1 LVRLVYWGLTLLA
14 AIVCA
19 GFAVYNRNSVT
30 LDLWP
35 FATVELPLYLVV
47 LGMLAT
53 GLLLGSSITWLGHLG
68 IRRERRRLAK
78 QVRRLESSP
87 ARATEPPPP
96 GRALAN

>member
-1 LVRLVYWGLTLLA
+1 LVRFVYWSLTLVA

-35 FATVELPLYLVV
+35 FATIELPLYLVV

-53 GLLLGSSITWLGHLG
+53 GLLVGSAITWLGHLG

-78 QVRRLESSP
+78 QVQRLETSP
-87 ARATEPPPP
+87 VATTEPPPP
-96 GRALAN
+96 GRSLAT